1 MKSPTT
7 SWNNLADRQE
17 IYVMGAANPL
27 GRAPA
32 SPQHMIILGLDPSLT
47 STGWGIIRAEGSRIS
62 HIANGQIKTNAQ
74 TPMAER
80 LAYIDT
86 VLAAVIADHSPHV
99 AAIEEV
105 FVNDNPKSTLKLAH
119 ARGVTMLG
127 CARGGISV
135 TEYSTRLVKKAIV
148 GTGAASKEQVQAML
162 RVLLPGS
169 KVIGPDAA
177 DALAVAICHANHRHM
192 IGR

>member
-1 MKSPTT
+1 
-7 SWNNLADRQE
+7 
-17 IYVMGAANPL
+17 
-27 GRAPA
+27 
-32 SPQHMIILGLDPSLT
+32 MIILGLDPSLT
-47 STGWGIIRAEGSRIS
+47 STGWGVIRAEGSRIS
-62 HIANGQIKTNAQ
+62 HVANGQIKTDAK

-86 VLAAVIADHSPHV
+86 VLAAVIADHGPQV

-105 FVNDNPKSTLKLAH
+105 FVNENPKSTLKLAH
-119 ARGVTMLG
+119 ARGVSMLG

-135 TEYSTRLVKKAIV
+135 TEYSTRLVKKAVV

-162 RVLLPGS
+162 RVLLPAA
-169 KVIGPDAA
+169 KVSGPDAA